1 MFGVQMP
8 MEYVS
13 QKRKKSRMPNRS
25 KREMAGD
32 EKDYH
37 KVKGKR
43 ADLKISK
50 KS

>member
-13 QKRKKSRMPNRS
+13 QKQKKSRMPNRS

-32 EKDYH
+32 DKDYH
-37 KVKGKR
+37 RVKGNK
-43 ADLKISK
+43 AEVKIPK
-50 KS
+50 